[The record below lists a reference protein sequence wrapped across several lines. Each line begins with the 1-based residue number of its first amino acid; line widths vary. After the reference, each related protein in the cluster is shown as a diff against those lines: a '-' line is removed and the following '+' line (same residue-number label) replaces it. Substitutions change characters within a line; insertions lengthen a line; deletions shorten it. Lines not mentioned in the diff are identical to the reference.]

1 MSGMMHDDILECLPH
16 ISGFARRLTRDRAMA
31 DDLVQTA
38 VMRALSYAH
47 QYKPGTNF
55 RAWIT
60 TILRN
65 SYFNEM
71 RAQTRRP
78 SVDLDVEGMTSGMS
92 GGQEERLQVRDFTR
106 AFQRLSSEQQQA
118 LLLVGVDGLSYE
130 DAAEVATCAVGTMK
144 SRVSRA
150 RLQLQQLLDGHPAGR
165 ALATSF
171 LANAGEAPVRRRIAR
186 VQRSGGRRPADAP
199 AH

>member
-1 MSGMMHDDILECLPH
+1 MSAMMHEDILDCLPH
-16 ISGFARRLTRDRAMA
+16 INGFARRLTRDRAMA
-31 DDLVQTA
+31 DGLVQTA
-38 VMRALSYAH
+38 VMRALAHAH

-71 RAQTRRP
+71 RAMSRRP
-78 SVDLDVEGMTSGMS
+78 SVDIDVEGIAAITSS
-92 GGQEERLQVRDFTR
+92 GQEERMNVRDFCQ
-106 AFQRLSSEQQQA
+106 AFRRLSAEQQKT
-118 LLLVGVDGLSYE
+118 LLLVGLDGRSYE
-130 DAAEVATCAVGTMK
+130 EAAEIANCAVGTMK

-150 RLQLQQLLDGHPAGR
+150 RLQLQQLLEGSGAKLSMLPI
-165 ALATSF
+165 ALA
-171 LANAGEAPVRRRIAR
+171 AACADEDRPRRRRAAAKD
-186 VQRSGGRRPADAP
+186 QPT

>member
-1 MSGMMHDDILECLPH
+1 MSAMMHEDILDCLPH
-16 ISGFARRLTRDRAMA
+16 INGFARRLTRDRAMA

-38 VMRALSYAH
+38 VMRALAHAH

-71 RAQTRRP
+71 RALSRRP
-78 SVDLDVEGMTSGMS
+78 SVDIDVEGMAAITS
-92 GGQEERLQVRDFTR
+92 GGQEERMNVRDFCR
-106 AFQRLSSEQQQA
+106 AFRRLSAEQQKA
-118 LLLVGVDGLSYE
+118 LLLVGLDGRSYE
-130 DAAEVATCAVGTMK
+130 EAAEIADCAVGTMK

-150 RLQLQQLLDGHPAGR
+150 RLQLQQLLEGSGAKLSMLPI
-165 ALATSF
+165 ALAAAS
-171 LANAGEAPVRRRIAR
+171 AEEDRPRRRR
-186 VQRSGGRRPADAP
+186 TPAKALP
-199 AH
+199 TAH